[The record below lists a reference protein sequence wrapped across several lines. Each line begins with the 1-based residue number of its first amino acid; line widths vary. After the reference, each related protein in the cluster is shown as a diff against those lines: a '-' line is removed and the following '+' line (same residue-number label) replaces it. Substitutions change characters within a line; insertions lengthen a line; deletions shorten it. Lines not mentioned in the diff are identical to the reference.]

1 MNSRELVRRTLTF
14 DSPERVPRQ
23 IWILPWAEEQYP
35 DIVKKMRRV
44 FPDDIVDAPALYK
57 VPLGT
62 VGDRYSPGI
71 YIDEWGC
78 TFNNLQSGTI
88 GIVHK
93 PLITDWKE
101 LDNFKAPE
109 SVLSLDR
116 EVVNAFCK
124 ESDGFVIAGTV
135 VRPFERFQFIR
146 TMEQALIDLMEQP
159 SELFELL
166 NLVHSLYCKEVE
178 VWANTDVDAIA
189 LMDDWGT
196 QNALIASP
204 DIFREIFK
212 PMYKE
217 YVDIARKHGKY
228 VFMHSDGYIID
239 IISDLI
245 EIGIDALNSQ
255 VFCMGVEELGE
266 RFRGKIT
273 FWGEIDRQH
282 LLPHGTREEIEQAV
296 QKIWHELYAEGGVI
310 AQCEFGLE
318 AKPENVF
325 SVFETWDSISQLKG
339 KL

>member
-35 DIVKKMRRV
+35 DIVKKMRGV

-57 VPLGT
+57 EPLGA

-71 YIDEWGC
+71 YVDEWGC

-116 EVVNAFCK
+116 EAVNAFCK

-166 NLVHSLYCKEVE
+166 NLVHGLYCKEVE
-178 VWANTDVDAIA
+178 VWANTDVDAVA

-217 YVDIARKHGKY
+217 YVEIARQHGKY

-239 IISDLI
+239 IIPDLI

-255 VFCMGVEELGE
+255 VFCMGVGELGE

-273 FWGEIDRQH
+273 FWGEVDRQH

-296 QKIWHELYAEGGVI
+296 HEIWHELYAEGGVI

-339 KL
+339 KS